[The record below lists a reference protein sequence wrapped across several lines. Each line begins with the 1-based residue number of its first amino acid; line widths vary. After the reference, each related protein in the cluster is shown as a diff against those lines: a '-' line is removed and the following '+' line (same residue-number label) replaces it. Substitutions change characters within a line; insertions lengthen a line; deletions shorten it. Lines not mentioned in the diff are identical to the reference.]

1 MDHYCISL
9 LKSVP
14 HVDSLKLATEV
25 FTVLE
30 LTDTTNQ
37 GPPFFLYML
46 FNIYQH
52 ISDCKCDGG
61 FGGLSQVLPL

>member
-1 MDHYCISL
+1 MDHYCISV

-14 HVDSLKLATEV
+14 HVDSLKLATKV

-37 GPPFFLYML
+37 GPFFFDICFLTFINTSVTVSVMEDL
-46 FNIYQH
+46 EA
-52 ISDCKCDGG
+52 
-61 FGGLSQVLPL
+61 

>member
-37 GPPFFLYML
+37 GPLFF
-46 FNIYQH
+46 FIH
-52 ISDCKCDGG
+52 A
-61 FGGLSQVLPL
+61 F